1 MTTHSSIL
9 AWRIPWAEEPVGLQS
24 LGSQRVGQDWVT
36 NTFTFTM
43 KISKKVSIC
52 FNIFQIIKIL
62 TLQVYNFLHGFTD
75 SLKVIL
81 RILNNGWLDT
91 ELNMNCKIQTLVLF
105 AVPTLVPITLTI
117 GILSE
122 NFYLQYYLM
131 STRGEPNHE
140 QKYMLCSPKWWKSQT
155 ITDCLPDIH
164 KLFFKVS
171 CC

>member
-1 MTTHSSIL
+1 
-9 AWRIPWAEEPVGLQS
+9 
-24 LGSQRVGQDWVT
+24 
-36 NTFTFTM
+36 M

-75 SLKVIL
+75 FLKVIL
-81 RILNNGWLDT
+81 HILNNGWLDT

-105 AVPTLVPITLTI
+105 AVSTLVPITLTI

-122 NFYLQYYLM
+122 NFNLQYYLM

-140 QKYMLCSPKWWKSQT
+140 QKYMLCSPKW
-155 ITDCLPDIH
+155 
-164 KLFFKVS
+164 
-171 CC
+171 